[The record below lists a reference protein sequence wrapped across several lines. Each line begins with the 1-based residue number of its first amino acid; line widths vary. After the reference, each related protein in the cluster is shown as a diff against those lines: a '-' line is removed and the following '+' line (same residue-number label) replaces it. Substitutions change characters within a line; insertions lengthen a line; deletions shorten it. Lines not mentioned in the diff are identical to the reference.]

1 MKKTFKLLTVIFSLT
16 MLAGAFVACSGKKE
30 STDSTTTAGEQPVT
44 SSAESTEASTTEAPA
59 TEPESVVYGK
69 STMWVIGDSTV
80 CSFNDNYFYPRYG
93 YGTQLMEYFD
103 ADRFE
108 VQNLAMSGRSSLSFL
123 SEANYQTLINGMQS
137 GDVLIIG
144 FGHNDEKAEAAR
156 YTNPNGDY
164 TVAGSFANNLY
175 EKYIKIAKEKGVTVI
190 LCTPIVRRTSTG
202 EWKNSQLHIT
212 SDSDGFT
219 GGDYPA
225 AIIRLGRDT
234 DTAVVDMTVLTK
246 ELYDSLGVEETLN
259 LHAWLSSKPG
269 SVDDTHTNIWGAK
282 YNAYMFAKAVKA
294 LDIKGISEFVKNV
307 DTPPAKAET
316 LISNPNYVEPAYDS
330 SNLGQSELWKDY
342 GIFKGTV
349 FGDIG
354 GNPSTA
360 NQTLETDADGNMHIA
375 VANNKGKISSST
387 DGIAM
392 YYYKIPADA
401 TFTLTADMTINAYN
415 SNNQVAFGLMARDA
429 MYIDVNSKD
438 YNGDSV
444 NAALFKLAEMDAGS
458 GGFNGYARKD
468 GVIVSGGTLSR
479 AYKAGETVALTLS
492 GTADGYATKIGDEE
506 AVSGGF
512 DFKLTNFDKDY
523 VYIGMFAARNADVTF
538 SNIKLIVNG
547 EEIAVK

>member
-1 MKKTFKLLTVIFSLT
+1 MKKTTKVLAVILSATV
-16 MLAGAFVACSGKKE
+16 LAGVLVACGGKKDN
-30 STDSTTTAGEQPVT
+30 TDSTTTATNENPT
-44 SSAESTEASTTEAPA
+44 ESTEAPTTETPTTEAPTT
-59 TEPESVVYGK
+59 TEPESIVYGK

-80 CSFNDNYFYPRYG
+80 CSFTDNYFYPRYG
-93 YGTQLMEYFD
+93 YGTQLSEYFE

-108 VQNLAMSGRSSLSFL
+108 VQNLALSGRSSLSFL

-137 GDVLIIG
+137 GDVLVIG
-144 FGHNDEKAEAAR
+144 FGHNDEKGEAAR

-175 EKYIKIAKEKGVTVI
+175 ENYVKIAKEKGVTVI

-212 SDSDGFT
+212 SDADGFA

-225 AIIRLGRDT
+225 AIIKLGKDT
-234 DTAVVDMTVLTK
+234 DTAVVDMTALTK
-246 ELYDSLGVEETLN
+246 ALYDSLGAEETLN

-282 YNAYMFAKAVKA
+282 YNAYMFAKAVKD
-294 LDIKGISEFVKNV
+294 LNLKGISEFVKNV
-307 DTPPAKAET
+307 DAAPTKAET
-316 LISNPNYVEPAYDS
+316 LVSNPDYVEPTYDS
-330 SNLGQSELWKDY
+330 SALTQSEIWQDY

-349 FGDIG
+349 FGDVG

-360 NQTLETDADGNMHIA
+360 NQTLETDANGNMHIA

-401 TFTLTADMTINAYN
+401 SFTLTADMTINAFDN
-415 SNNQVAFGLMARDA
+415 NNQVAFGLMVRDA

-444 NAALFKLAEMDAGS
+444 NAAFFKVAD
-458 GGFNGYARKD
+458 GGYNGYARKD
-468 GVIVSGGTLSR
+468 GSLMSGGKLSR
-479 AYKAGETVALTLS
+479 AYNVGETVTLTLS

-506 AVSGGF
+506 TVSGGF

-547 EEIAVK
+547 EEIVIK